1 MDDTLIMVMDM
12 KKRTV
17 EISVFETVTDE
28 QFDNI
33 LLLLRIIEGVCGVEV
48 IK

>member
-1 MDDTLIMVMDM
+1 MNWLNMVDNM
-12 KKRTV
+12 KKITV
-17 EISVFETVTDE
+17 EISVFETVTDG

-33 LLLLRIIEGVCGVEV
+33 LLFLRIIEGVCGVKV